1 LAAKLT
7 GWRIDIKGA
16 GTAFAEGT
24 KGLELTGLGLSPR
37 VVKILA
43 KAGIEN
49 PDQLKGLTLEKMK
62 EIKGLGPKAQKE
74 VQEKLEKVP
83 AKQ

>member
-1 LAAKLT
+1 M
-7 GWRIDIKGA
+7 
-16 GTAFAEGT
+16 
-24 KGLELTGLGLSPR
+24 ELTGLGLSPR

-49 PDQLKGLTLEKMK
+49 PDQLKGLTPEKMK